1 MDRRLADQANKSSS
15 LASIKFNNSYRTES
29 ALRKAVGKTKR
40 SLPASPSKQK
50 AVITKLLHSL
60 NPKDKDEV
68 IENTNSM
75 KNKTC
80 KGLSP
85 DLIEAIE
92 GFYQRDDI
100 SRVSPNVKD
109 CKRFV
114 NNTTGEKEYRQVRH
128 LMFKLSE
135 VHALFV
141 EEYTSGKNV
150 KACLHRSR

>member
-1 MDRRLADQANKSSS
+1 MESRLIDQQNKSSS
-15 LASIKFNNSYRTES
+15 LASIQFEKSYRTES

-50 AVITKLLHSL
+50 AVIAKLLHSF
-60 NPKDKDEV
+60 NQIDKEEV
-68 IENTNSM
+68 IDNTNAT
-75 KNKTC
+75 KQKTS

-85 DLIEAIE
+85 EIIKSIEQ
-92 GFYQRDDI
+92 FYEREDI

-109 CKRFV
+109 CKRFINEV
-114 NNTTGEKEYRQVRH
+114 TGEKEYRQVRH

-141 EEYTSGKNV
+141 EEYFSGNFN
-150 KACLHRSR
+150 ASLHRS